1 VEDQTKP
8 ERFRNHRKCGRPGG
22 PELYDAQAKPL
33 TNGRRRRSWTSTCT
47 AFDFARCLEVL
58 RRFGRSAGNAAARQR
73 EAGTDEHDLRSLAR
87 KLLAN
92 VCRGDPDGLEY
103 SASGGL
109 LALRDGQQ
117 LRLCFVAEE
126 MRG

>member
-1 VEDQTKP
+1 MAPDLMEAELRQRA
-8 ERFRNHRKCGRPGG
+8 ERLLR
-22 PELYDAQAKPL
+22 
-33 TNGRRRRSWTSTCT
+33 

-73 EAGTDEHDLRSLAR
+73 DVDADEHDLRALAR
-87 KLLAN
+87 ALLAN
-92 VCRGDPDGLEY
+92 VCRGEDGVED

-109 LALRDGQQ
+109 LALRDGQE

-126 MRG
+126 VNG

>member
-1 VEDQTKP
+1 MATDLVEVD
-8 ERFRNHRKCGRPGG
+8 
-22 PELYDAQAKPL
+22 L
-33 TNGRRRRSWTSTCT
+33 RRRAERILWT
-47 AFDFARCLEVL
+47 FDFGRCADHLK
-58 RRFGRSAGNAAARQR
+58 RYGRSAGNAAARQR
-73 EAGTDEHDLRSLAR
+73 DVSVDEHDLRSLAR
-87 KLLAN
+87 RLLAN

-126 MRG
+126 VCS

>member
-1 VEDQTKP
+1 MAPDLMEAELRQRA
-8 ERFRNHRKCGRPGG
+8 ERLLR
-22 PELYDAQAKPL
+22 
-33 TNGRRRRSWTSTCT
+33 

-58 RRFGRSAGNAAARQR
+58 RRFGRSAGNAAARRR
-73 EAGTDEHDLRSLAR
+73 EAGTDEHDLRGLAR

-92 VCRGDPDGLEY
+92 VCRGEPDGWEY

-109 LALRDGQQ
+109 LALRDGQD

-126 MRG
+126 AAG

>member
-1 VEDQTKP
+1 MA
-8 ERFRNHRKCGRPGG
+8 
-22 PELYDAQAKPL
+22 PELVEVDLRQRAERL
-33 TNGRRRRSWTSTCT
+33 LR

-73 EAGTDEHDLRSLAR
+73 EAGLDDHDLRALAR

-92 VCRGDPDGLEY
+92 VCRGDPDGVEY

-109 LALRDGQQ
+109 LALRDGQE

-126 MRG
+126 ACG